1 MEWLEL
7 HIDTNHAGLEP
18 LEIFLSAN
26 GVDGVV
32 IDDEQDFQS
41 FLENNH
47 QYWDYVDEDL
57 EASMKGKSRITFYL
71 PADGDGFDQ
80 LAHLRT
86 ALQGFKDA
94 HAGKYGTLLMTLEN
108 LKDADWENNWKQY
121 YKPMEIGER
130 LLVIPEW
137 EQENV
142 KGQAKYA
149 GKVPLILEPGL
160 TFGTGSHATTRLCLT
175 ALEEAVHGGETV
187 LDLGCGSGILSI
199 AALCLGASRAVA
211 VDIDPKAVDVAYE
224 NAALNGIGKDRY
236 TVMAGNVIADKGLAA
251 QLAQERYHL
260 VLANIVA
267 DVIIPLSAQVPA
279 LLEQDGVFLCSGI
292 IDTRADEVQ
301 AALEKN
307 GLRVIR
313 RREKTGWVALEAK
326 LADQ

>member
-1 MEWLEL
+1 MQWIEVSVPTRSDE
-7 HIDTNHAGLEP
+7 
-18 LEIFLSAN
+18 
-26 GVDGVV
+26 
-32 IDDEQDFQS
+32 IDDVCAQLAELGAGGMVVEDEADFQDF
-41 FLENNH
+41 LEHNH

-175 ALEEAVHGGETV
+175 ALEEAVHSGETV

-199 AALCLGASRAVA
+199 AALRLGAASAKA
-211 VDIDPKAVDVAYE
+211 VDIDDKCLTVAYE

-236 TVMAGNVIADKGLAA
+236 TV
-251 QLAQERYHL
+251 L
-260 VLANIVA
+260 VGDVLSNGALREALGGGYDVVVANIVA
-267 DVIIPLSAQVPA
+267 DVIMGLAPMVRQFLKPGG
-279 LLEQDGVFLCSGI
+279 LFLCSGI
-292 IDTRADEVQ
+292 IDTRADEVR
-301 AALEKN
+301 AALVSH
-307 GLRVIR
+307 GLRVT
-313 RREKTGWVALEAK
+313 EKKERDGWVAFA
-326 LADQ
+326 ATR